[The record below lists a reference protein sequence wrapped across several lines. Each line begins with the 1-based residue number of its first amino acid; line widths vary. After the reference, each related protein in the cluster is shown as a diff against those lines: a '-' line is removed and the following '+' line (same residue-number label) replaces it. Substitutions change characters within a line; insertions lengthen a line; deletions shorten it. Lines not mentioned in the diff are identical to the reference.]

1 RQILLFGA
9 NHLISGAKA
18 QGQWRQRIADRSFPG
33 DAVAAARKLRFQAM
47 PSASGGISRLL
58 ATRLRAAGIP
68 PKPLLVKAGLTAAQI
83 EDRKARVTVQGQIR
97 FIELASHALDD
108 DLLGFHLARDCELR
122 ELGLVYYVLAS
133 SEVLADALHKAARY
147 SSIVNE
153 GVRLRLREG
162 RETGVGFQYVNV
174 ERRRD
179 RQHIEFWLTIIVR
192 LCRQLTN
199 RRQVPDHVR
208 VIHHG
213 RKTPAELR
221 SFLGCEIEFDAGV
234 DEVVFPGAAGRMPV
248 VGAGMYLNELLTRYC
263 DEALAHRRDG
273 AVPLRLEVE
282 NAIAPLLPHGKARA
296 HAIARRL
303 GLSHRTLARRL
314 ADEGLSF
321 SQVLDELKVDLATR
335 YLAEGLS
342 VSRIAWLLGYREVS
356 AFTHAFKRWT
366 GKSPRQLRQHD
377 DAGAI
382 DVSGARRQRKRQ
394 RGRRSRA

>member
-1 RQILLFGA
+1 V
-9 NHLISGAKA
+9 
-18 QGQWRQRIADRSFPG
+18 
-33 DAVAAARKLRFQAM
+33 AVPRKHRLESL
-47 PSASGGISRLL
+47 PSASGGISRLV

-68 PKPLLVKAGLTAAQI
+68 PRPLLAKAGLTAAQI
-83 EDRKARVTVQGQIR
+83 EDRKARISVQSQIR
-97 FIELASHALDD
+97 FLELASHALDD

-133 SEVLADALHKAARY
+133 SEVLTEALHKAARY

-153 GVRLRLREG
+153 GVSLRLREG
-162 RETGVGFQYVNV
+162 RETGIGFRYVNV
-174 ERRRD
+174 ERRGD

-192 LCRQLTN
+192 LCRHLSN
-199 RRQVPDHVR
+199 RRLAPSQVR

-221 SFLGCEIEFDAGV
+221 AFLGCAIEFDAGI
-234 DEVVFPGAAGRMPV
+234 DEVVFPKAVDRTPV
-248 VGAGMYLNELLTRYC
+248 VGADLYLNELLTRYC
-263 DEALAHRRDG
+263 DEALAHRRDSG

-296 HAIARRL
+296 HEIARRL

-321 SQVLDELKVDLATR
+321 SQILDELKVDLATR
-335 YLAEGLS
+335 YLTEGLS

-366 GKSPRQLRQHD
+366 GKSPRQSRRHD
-377 DAGAI
+377 GAGAI
-382 DVSGARRQRKRQ
+382 DLRGARRKRQ
-394 RGRRSRA
+394 RAGRTRT

>member
-1 RQILLFGA
+1 M
-9 NHLISGAKA
+9 
-18 QGQWRQRIADRSFPG
+18 
-33 DAVAAARKLRFQAM
+33 AVPRKHRLESL

-68 PKPLLVKAGLTAAQI
+68 PRPLLAKAGLTAAQI
-83 EDRKARVTVQGQIR
+83 EDRKARISVQSQIR
-97 FIELASHALDD
+97 FLELASHALDD

-133 SEVLADALHKAARY
+133 SEVLTEALQKAARY

-153 GVRLRLREG
+153 GVSLRLREG
-162 RETGVGFQYVNV
+162 RETGIGFRYVNV
-174 ERRRD
+174 ERRGD

-192 LCRQLTN
+192 LCRHLSN
-199 RRQVPDHVR
+199 RRLAPYQVR

-221 SFLGCEIEFDAGV
+221 AFLGCAIEFDAGI
-234 DEVVFPGAAGRMPV
+234 DEVVFPGAVAQMPV
-248 VGAGMYLNELLTRYC
+248 VDADMYLNELLTRYC
-263 DEALAHRRDG
+263 EEALAHRRNERV
-273 AVPLRLEVE
+273 ATLRLEVE

-296 HAIARRL
+296 HEIARRL

-321 SQVLDELKVDLATR
+321 SQILDELKVDLAKR

-342 VSRIAWLLGYREVS
+342 VSRIAWLLGYHEVS

-366 GKSPRQLRQHD
+366 GKSPKQLRLHEQ
-377 DAGAI
+377 AGVI
-382 DVSGARRQRKRQ
+382 NLRGERRKRGAAGP
-394 RGRRSRA
+394 RKPRS